1 MAGMQ
6 PLSLAALLLAGAPAA
21 GGAVVEE
28 IVAVVRTPAGPGTR
42 VLTLTKVEEETRIAL
57 VSRGAI
63 GAADG
68 PLDEAALRAGL
79 EWLVDQTILA
89 DEAERLRVAE
99 VRREEADAELQ
110 RFRSAFPSPA
120 AYAAFLARADLPE
133 EELLA
138 TLARTIR
145 VRRYLESRVGRGARP
160 SEEDVDR
167 LLREREGGP
176 GAPVTREAARTRL
189 VEERAAAQVGELLAE
204 LRSRAEIRILRRF
217 GAGGAPVP

>member
-1 MAGMQ
+1 M
-6 PLSLAALLLAGAPAA
+6 PTLPLAALLLAGASAA

-28 IVAVVRTPAGPGTR
+28 IVAVVRSPAGSGPR
-42 VLTLTKVEEETRIAL
+42 VLTLTKLEEETRIAL

-68 PLDEAALRAGL
+68 PIDEAALRAGL
-79 EWLVDQTILA
+79 EWLVDQTLLA

-99 VRREEADAELQ
+99 VRPEEEEEELQ
-110 RFRSAFPSPA
+110 RFRGGFPSTA

-133 EELLA
+133 EELRA

-160 SEEDVDR
+160 SEEDVDL
-167 LLREREGGP
+167 LLREREGDP
-176 GAPVTREAARTRL
+176 SSPATREAARARL
-189 VEERAAAQVGELLAE
+189 VEDRAAAQVRELVAE
-204 LRSRAEIRILRRF
+204 LRARAEIRILRRF
-217 GAGGAPVP
+217 AAGGAPAP